1 MLLKMLRR
9 ILKNKIKGDIR
20 VSNLFKNWG
29 SYKFD
34 YIINDVSGIS
44 NVIAK
49 RSPWFKKIVPCDTGV
64 NGTNLSNKIIINSKI
79 FEKRGDCTNAIDK
92 LIKYGKYYFFSQKIF
107 FLCKSY
113 KKSRVVFPKELTLF
127 EKRYDFT

>member
-9 ILKNKIKGDIR
+9 ILKKNKIKGDIR

-64 NGTNLSNKIIINSKI
+64 NGTNLSNKIIINSK
-79 FEKRGDCTNAIDK
+79 
-92 LIKYGKYYFFSQKIF
+92 KYLKKGG
-107 FLCKSY
+107 LY
-113 KKSRVVFPKELTLF
+113 KCH
-127 EKRYDFT
+127 